1 MVIVIGVR
9 FVESPIDLEKKG
21 KKKRRRKKTVLLLV
35 SIIYSVY

>member
-9 FVESPIDLEKKG
+9 FVESLIDFEKKG
-21 KKKRRRKKTVLLLV
+21 KKKVRKKTVLLLV